1 MCDVTY
7 FRHMQM
13 QVCLVEEVVV
23 GLFLRQE
30 VLGERVRDLRRLLHD
45 VTEVARQRHAA
56 LTVGLE
62 LVERSSQGRF
72 NVESRASYAAE
83 RSSSDGIKMF

>member
-13 QVCLVEEVVV
+13 QVRLVEEVVV

-45 VTEVARQRHAA
+45 VTEVSSQCHTSLAVRLQLVQRS
-56 LTVGLE
+56 G
-62 LVERSSQGRF
+62 QGRF
-72 NVESRASYAAE
+72 NVEGRTSCNEKRKVFE
-83 RSSSDGIKMF
+83 